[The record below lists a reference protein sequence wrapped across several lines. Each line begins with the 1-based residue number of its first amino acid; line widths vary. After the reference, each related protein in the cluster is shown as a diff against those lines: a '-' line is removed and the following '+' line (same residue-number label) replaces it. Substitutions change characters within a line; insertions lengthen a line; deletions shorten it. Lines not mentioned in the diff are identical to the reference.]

1 MKSRL
6 ILLLFTVLFSCSKP
20 SNVSP
25 ENELIITIKPINSG
39 EVISKEIS
47 SPGMFQLSAL
57 PNQNYTFTKWTGDL
71 DSNTNPLIINNKNIN
86 ELIAVFEPKPDLSD
100 EIEVYNFTNT
110 PQESIFAIE
119 NGGEMAHIINKAG
132 RKLKTFIFNKRLGN
146 DIELMPDGTF
156 LGIFKP
162 EDELEFSFG
171 GYGGIL
177 SKLDT
182 DANPIWEYK
191 IANSN
196 ELAHHDLVQLPNKNI
211 LTLVWERISKEDA
224 QENGVDINHDIFT
237 EKIVEINPITD
248 TVVWEWRSWNHIVQE
263 RFPEKLNY
271 GDISQTPNKIN
282 INHNL
287 QENGDLMHAN
297 AIMYDSIND
306 LIFVSVNYFSEVW
319 VIDHSLTNEETAKS
333 TGGRFNVGGDLV
345 YRFGNPSV
353 YEGIED
359 RLFFNNHHIT
369 FSTPDNKNILI
380 FNNGSNISQ
389 STVFELKLP
398 DELILEP
405 GLNNQP
411 IIYWEFTHNDLYF
424 PRISGA
430 IRLSNGNT
438 LICEGDYGF
447 WEVTPEKDIVWK
459 YNGQGQTF
467 WRAYPAYNYVE

>member
-1 MKSRL
+1 MF
-6 ILLLFTVLFSCSKP
+6 IVLFSCSKP
-20 SNVSP
+20 THENP
-25 ENELIITIKPINSG
+25 ENELTITIIPVNSG
-39 EVISKEIS
+39 EVISNEIS
-47 SPGMFQLSAL
+47 ASGEIRLTAT
-57 PNQNYTFTKWTGDL
+57 PNQNFTFTKWKGVI
-71 DSNTNPLIINNKNIN
+71 DSYENPLIIQNQNISQ
-86 ELIAVFEPKPDLSD
+86 LIAVFEPIPDLSN
-100 EIEVYNFTNT
+100 EVDTYKFTNT
-110 PQESIFAIE
+110 PRESIFAIE
-119 NGGEMAHIINKAG
+119 NGGKEAHIINKSG
-132 RKLKTFIFNKRLGN
+132 RKLKTFVFNKRLGN
-146 DIELMPDGTF
+146 DIELMPDGTL

-182 DANPIWEYK
+182 DAKPIWEYR

-271 GDISQTPNKIN
+271 GDLSQMPNKIN
-282 INHNL
+282 INYNL
-287 QENGDLMHAN
+287 QENGDFMHAN
-297 AIMYDSIND
+297 AITYDTIND
-306 LIFVSVNYFSEVW
+306 LIFISVNYFSEVW
-319 VIDHSLTNEETAKS
+319 VIDHSVSNEGTAS
-333 TGGRFNVGGDLV
+333 DSGGNFNVGGDLV
-345 YRFGNPSV
+345 YRFGNPTT
-353 YEGIED
+353 YEGLDE
-359 RLFFNNHHIT
+359 RLFFNNHHVS

-380 FNNGSNISQ
+380 FNNGSNVSQ

-405 GLNNQP
+405 DLNNQP
-411 IIYWEFTHNDLYF
+411 MIHWEYTNTDLYY

-430 IRLSNGNT
+430 VRLSNGNT

-447 WEVTPEKDIVWK
+447 WEITQEKKIVWK

-467 WRAYPAYNYVE
+467 WRAYPIYNSIE